1 MTNQNAAR
9 TESVDP
15 REVEVAPHVDV
26 YENDREYLVIAD
38 LPGVA
43 AEGLSVGLEDQELSL
58 DARRAA
64 PVTVEGAHYLLRYR
78 RSFRIPATVD
88 AAGIDASLAAGVLE
102 LRLPKSAAARPRRI
116 EVRSA

>member
-1 MTNQNAAR
+1 MSNPAVSR

-15 REVEVAPHVDV
+15 REVEVAPRVDV
-26 YENDREYLVIAD
+26 YENDREYLVVAD

-43 AEGLSVGLEDQELSL
+43 PAGLAVGLDDHELSL
-58 DARRAA
+58 DARRVA
-64 PVTVEGAHYLLRYR
+64 PVTVEGAEYLLRYR

-88 AAGIDASLAAGVLE
+88 AARIDAALAGGVLE

-116 EVRSA
+116 DVRVS